1 MESPQAP
8 KKPAKGTW
16 NVTYVILGIAVVA
29 ILIFAA
35 TTVFYYNQ
43 AKDYSDAKYK
53 AQAVLVVD
61 AYGAANDTKAHIE
74 IMLNDS
80 WSLGSRRDSALFAQG
95 EANLMA
101 GDCNAIA
108 YMYPSDDERYETFY
122 ALSQAI
128 ESVSWMVGEGYA
140 QLNGP
145 GHTMNATV
153 TEALN
158 STAAILGDIYVL
170 MLEGYD
176 TEGDWLNEPYS
187 MVDRMDL
194 GAIGDA
200 VDALNAALGA

>member
-1 MESPQAP
+1 MESSQTPQ
-8 KKPAKGTW
+8 KPVKGRL
-16 NVTYVILGIAVVA
+16 NATYAVIGIAVVA

-43 AKDYSDAKYK
+43 AKDYHDAKYK
-53 AQAVLVVD
+53 AQAVLVMD

-80 WSLGSRRDSALFAQG
+80 WSLASRRDFAMFAQG
-95 EANLMA
+95 EADLA
-101 GDCNAIA
+101 ASDCNAIA
-108 YMYPSDDERYETFY
+108 YMYPSGNERYDTFY
-122 ALSQAI
+122 ALSQAM
-128 ESVSWMVGEGYA
+128 ESVAWMIGQGYA

-158 STAAILGDIYVL
+158 STAAILGDVYVL

-194 GAIGDA
+194 GAIDDA
-200 VDALNAALGA
+200 VVALNAALAA